1 MIEHNG
7 ASLRFMFSVSILVVI
22 LVLIFFLSFIGTKGF
37 ISWSL
42 SRKSFLDIPN
52 ERSSHTKP
60 VPRGGG
66 VVFVTICLTSVLI
79 YGLALE
85 LKFLRYF
92 SIGGIVVVA
101 ISWLDDL
108 LSLPVWLRFSAH
120 LITALMTIYLL
131 GYWDFVYIPLLGE
144 VHVGQPGV
152 VLTVLWIAWIIN
164 AFNFIDGIDGLASML
179 AIIAG
184 LGWLAVGFILGSET
198 LVFLSSV
205 IIVCVLGFLVHNW
218 PPAKVFMGDVG
229 STFLGYCFAVIP
241 LMVSEL
247 VLRPSE
253 DFRLK
258 PGSFW
263 FVFAIF
269 CLFPLIFDTVFTLIR
284 RAIRKEKVWK
294 AHRSH
299 LYQRLVG
306 GGLSHR
312 KVTVL
317 YSVLSFLT
325 TGSAVSVVFL
335 GDREVIS
342 VVVCF
347 FSAFF
352 LVIAVDR
359 IERAKVE

>member
-1 MIEHNG
+1 
-7 ASLRFMFSVSILVVI
+7 MFSVSILAVI
-22 LVLIFFLSFIGTKGF
+22 LVLMFILSFIGTRGF
-37 ISWSL
+37 INWSL

-52 ERSSHTKP
+52 ERSSHTEP

-66 VVFVTICLTSVLI
+66 VVFVAICLTSILI
-79 YGLALE
+79 CGLALE

-101 ISWLDDL
+101 IGWLDDL
-108 LSLPVWLRFSAH
+108 LSLPVWLRFSTH
-120 LITALMTIYLL
+120 LATAFMVIYLF
-131 GYWDFVYIPLLGE
+131 GYWDFLYIPLLGE
-144 VHVGQPGV
+144 VYVGEPGA

-179 AIIAG
+179 AIMAG
-184 LGWLAVGFILGSET
+184 LGWLAVGFISGNET

-247 VLRPSE
+247 ALNLSE

-258 PGSFW
+258 TGGFW
-263 FVFAIF
+263 FTFAVF

-284 RAIRKEKVWK
+284 RAIRREKVWK

-312 KVTVL
+312 EVTTL

-325 TGSAVSVVFL
+325 TGSAVSVVSL
-335 GDREVIS
+335 KVYELIP
-342 VVVCF
+342 VVLCF

-352 LVIAVDR
+352 LIIAVDR
-359 IERAKVE
+359 IERAEVK